1 MDKQTD
7 LLTSQALKGAFKKGV
22 EVLLQHKDEINALN
36 VFPVPDGDTGSNM
49 SACVL
54 EALKEFDKITFESMK
69 NVAQAIRTG
78 TLMGARGNSGVILSQ
93 IFSGFCGTITNA
105 NVSEISIKLF
115 TEALHKGNEV
125 AKSAVMKPVRG
136 TILTLIED
144 LANYSAKI
152 ADSTTDFPTFF
163 QMLTTRSFRLVEKTR
178 EMMPKLKQAGV
189 VDAGAKGLAYIIEG
203 FYRYSIGEPVN
214 LQVGGEM
221 SGTATQAVFERET
234 LTYQYCTEFMAH
246 MYQGVENGNVQQLK
260 KILLERG
267 DSLVLVQD
275 SALLKGHIHT
285 DHPGEIF
292 EAVLQFGELMKVKV
306 DNMKQQH
313 ESLLGDTQ
321 PQETAGV
328 ILNNGHQG
336 SSSSL
341 GMVISYE
348 DEEQSE
354 IPDVPFVDLET
365 GEVELMNEEETKENG
380 FVAVSPGEGISRLF
394 KDLNMDQVISGGQTM
409 NPSTADIAGAIDRVK
424 ARHVFVLPNNPNITL
439 AAQSA
444 ARMMSGDKK
453 SVYIVDSKSIQE
465 GIAAVLA
472 FNEIVTPESNF
483 ENMNSALKEIVS
495 ISVTHAIRDSE
506 IENNEISEGEY
517 LFFANKELISH
528 GMLRQDVVMEGLE
541 KVGSDRYLTINIYYG
556 IDVQEPEAQRLRE
569 TIAERYPSAEIEV
582 FEGSQPHYSYFISL
596 E

>member
-1 MDKQTD
+1 MDKQTEMM
-7 LLTSQALKGAFKKGV
+7 TSLALKGAFKKGA
-22 EVLLQHKDEINALN
+22 EVLMQHKDEINALN

-54 EALKEFDKITFESMK
+54 EALKEFDKISFESMK

-93 IFSGFCGTITNA
+93 IFSGFCATITNA
-105 NVSEISIKLF
+105 NVSEVSIPLF
-115 TEALHKGNEV
+115 AEALRKGSEV

-136 TILTLIED
+136 TILTLIDD
-144 LANYSAKI
+144 LASYSAKI
-152 ADSTTDFPTFF
+152 STSTTDFPTFF

-189 VDAGAKGLAYIIEG
+189 VDAGAKGLAYIMEG
-203 FYRYSIGEPVN
+203 FYRYSIGEPIN
-214 LQVGGEM
+214 LQAGGEM
-221 SGTATQAVFERET
+221 AGTATQAIFEREA
-234 LTYQYCTEFMAH
+234 LTYQYCTEFMARL
-246 MYQGVENGNVQQLK
+246 YKGVENGNVQQLK
-260 KILLERG
+260 KSLLDRG

-275 SALLKGHIHT
+275 SSLIKGHIHT

-292 EAVLQFGELMKVKV
+292 EAVLRFGELMKVKV
-306 DNMKQQH
+306 DNMKEQH
-313 ESLLGDTQ
+313 ESLLGEAQ
-321 PQETAGV
+321 QAEAFV
-328 ILNNGHQG
+328 ALKNNGHPG
-336 SSSSL
+336 
-341 GMVISYE
+341 VTSYLNTE
-348 DEEQSE
+348 IPYDDEELS
-354 IPDVPFVDLET
+354 DVPFVDLET
-365 GEVELMNEEETKENG
+365 GEVEMMTEEEIKENG

-394 KDLNMDQVISGGQTM
+394 KDLNVDQVISGGQTM

-444 ARMMSGDKK
+444 SRMMSGEKK
-453 SVYIVDSKSIQE
+453 SVYVVDSKSVQE

-472 FNEIVTPESNF
+472 FNEIVAPDSNF

-506 IENNEISEGEY
+506 IENNEISEGEF
-517 LFFANKELISH
+517 LFFADKELISH
-528 GMLRQDVVMEGLE
+528 GMLLSEVIMEGLE
-541 KVGSDRYLTINIYYG
+541 KVGSDRFLTINIYYG
-556 IDVQEPEAQRLRE
+556 MDVQEEEAQILRE
-569 TIAERYPSAEIEV
+569 TVAERYPEAEIEV